1 MENFELLNGDEEKES
16 FDFIKFF
23 SENKTFIY
31 SVLFYFCGLLGGS
44 FMYKKCQNDVLNKIL
59 ACGDES
65 FIQLLTN
72 NISVY
77 FLLFALSLLMGLC
90 LVGFPFINLIP
101 MYIGFE
107 AGMKVAY
114 YYINYSVKGI
124 GYTLLMI
131 VPFVCFY
138 TTVIMYTISMSY
150 TLSRNIYC
158 ITVKKETLSDEL
170 NYKLFLKKYLIY
182 AGIIF
187 IAAVVNTAVTT
198 ALKGIITI

>member
-114 YYINYSVKGI
+114 YYINYSVKG
-124 GYTLLMI
+124 
-131 VPFVCFY
+131 
-138 TTVIMYTISMSY
+138 
-150 TLSRNIYC
+150 
-158 ITVKKETLSDEL
+158 
-170 NYKLFLKKYLIY
+170 
-182 AGIIF
+182 
-187 IAAVVNTAVTT
+187 
-198 ALKGIITI
+198 